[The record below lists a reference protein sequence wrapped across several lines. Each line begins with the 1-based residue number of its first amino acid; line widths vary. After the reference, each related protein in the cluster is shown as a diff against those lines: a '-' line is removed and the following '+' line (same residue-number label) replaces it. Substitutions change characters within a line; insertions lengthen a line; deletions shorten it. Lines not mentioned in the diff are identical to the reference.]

1 MHSILVNDYMDNN
14 PHAVPD
20 SYSVRQVVLFLAKEK
35 VSSAPVVDANK
46 RLVGIVSEKDCLKEA
61 LNDAMYCEESPSVTQ
76 VMTKDV
82 ITSSPESSVLA
93 VAEMMLDHAPREY
106 PVVNNGVLVGMI
118 SRSTILK
125 AILENND
132 DCYFNH

>member
-1 MHSILVNDYMDNN
+1 MQSILVSDYMDNN

-20 SYSVRQVVLFLAKEK
+20 TYSVRQVVLFLAKEK
-35 VSSAPVVDANK
+35 ISSAPVVDSNK

-76 VMTKDV
+76 VMTRDV
-82 ITSSPESSVLA
+82 ITANPETSILA
-93 VAEMMLDHAPREY
+93 VAEMMQSHAPREY
-106 PVVNNGVLVGMI
+106 PVVNGELLVGMI

-132 DCYFNH
+132 DCYFKH

>member
-20 SYSVRQVVLFLAKEK
+20 SFSVRDAVLFLAKENIN
-35 VSSAPVVDANK
+35 SAPVVDANK
-46 RLVGIVSEKDCLKEA
+46 CLVGIVSEKDCLKEA
-61 LNDAMYCEESPSVTQ
+61 LEDAMYCEESPLVTQ
-76 VMTKDV
+76 VMTRDV
-82 ITSSPESSVLA
+82 ITSSPENSILE
-93 VAEMMLDHAPREY
+93 VAEMMLKNAPREY
-106 PVVNNGVLVGMI
+106 PVVNGDVLVGMI